1 MFLVNLSRLAEMD
14 ADEAASWYD
23 GRVNGLGLRFIEDL
37 HQAIRSIQKNSLL
50 PALYK
55 KGSKVRKK
63 SLGVFPYKIFYL
75 FVKKEIFVIA
85 IIHHKRSSKYM
96 GRRLK

>member
-1 MFLVNLSRLAEMD
+1 MFPVNFARLAEVD

-23 GRVNGLGLRFIEDL
+23 GRANGLGLRFIEDL
-37 HQAIRSIQKNSLL
+37 HQAIRSIQKNPLL

-63 SLGVFPYKIFYL
+63 NLGVFPYKIFYL
-75 FVKKEIFVIA
+75 FFNKEIFIIA
-85 IIHHKRSSKYM
+85 IIHHKRSAKYI